1 MKKLKDMIETI
12 IYKGKFPAGITP
24 YMTDVLISVYNNLL
38 NGENAEFIESSIKS
52 LMDKCGIK
60 TKENGIGW
68 IAYR

>member
-12 IYKGKFPAGITP
+12 IYKGKLPAGITS

-38 NGENAEFIESSIKS
+38 NGENAEFIEPSIKS